1 MLQPSNIPTIP
12 AAGFMRLSQVLKII
26 PIAKTAWYAG
36 LKEGRFP
43 QPIKLGP
50 RARAYRVEDITA
62 LIERLWQNR
71 DGGA

>member
-1 MLQPSNIPTIP
+1 MLQPSNTPTIP

-62 LIERLWQNR
+62 LIERLGQKQ
-71 DGGA
+71 DGEA

>member
-1 MLQPSNIPTIP
+1 MSNTPP
-12 AAGFMRLSQVLKII
+12 ALNVPNVGFMRLSQVLKII

-62 LIERLWQNR
+62 LIERLGQKQ
-71 DGGA
+71 DGEA